1 MSIRKRIYALVLF
14 ALPLW
19 LIAAGG
25 CKPGLIG
32 PEKIP
37 PQNRIALAGES
48 GSGAWDTNDLVVSY
62 QYQREPGRLRISG
75 KVDFLGGVSNFDA
88 FERFSLTLY
97 LLNGAGDVIGN
108 RRIAAAGYYKEVRP
122 ISFDRTIQLPDGTV
136 AMAFGYNGTVVSGGS
151 GDDGGSSWQFWET
164 PGG

>member
-1 MSIRKRIYALVLF
+1 MAIRKWICLLVLCI
-14 ALPLW
+14 LPLW
-19 LIAAGG
+19 LIAVAG

-32 PEKIP
+32 PETVP
-37 PQNRIALAGES
+37 PQNRIMLAGES

-97 LLNGAGDVIGN
+97 LLNEAGDIIGN
-108 RRIAAAGYYKEVRP
+108 RRIAASGYYQEVEP
-122 ISFDRTIQLPDGTV
+122 IAFDETVQLPEET
-136 AMAFGYNGTVVSGGS
+136 AAFAFGYSGKAVSGGS
-151 GDDGGSSWQFWET
+151 ADDGGSSWQFWET